1 MKQRNCTHPS
11 TTSLTDTI
19 HSAPLTNPVPVL
31 CHLDAKPA
39 KLMSH
44 QSRPC
49 VNSSQCICQPDA
61 LCMPTSCYIGGNS
74 QTTICQRRTSAWPS
88 TQIPQRWAP
97 GDTVWK
103 WKRSKVTSELG
114 FKDKSV
120 VLVLLQ
126 WMQLA
131 AKSCSQTPLKL

>member
-1 MKQRNCTHPS
+1 MTF
-11 TTSLTDTI
+11 LTDTI

-31 CHLDAKPA
+31 CHLNAKSA

-44 QSRPC
+44 QSTPC
-49 VNSSQCICQPDA
+49 VNSSQYICQPDA
-61 LCMPTSCYIGGNS
+61 LHMPTSCYIGGNP

-88 TQIPQRWAP
+88 VQIPQQRAP
-97 GDTVWK
+97 GDTVCK
-103 WKRSKVTSELG
+103 WKRSEVTSELG

-131 AKSCSQTPLKL
+131 AKSFSQTPLKL

>member
-1 MKQRNCTHPS
+1 MKHRDCTHVS
-11 TTSLTDTI
+11 ATSLTDTI

-49 VNSSQCICQPDA
+49 VNSSQYICQPDA
-61 LCMPTSCYIGGNS
+61 LHMPTSCYIGGNP
-74 QTTICQRRTSAWPS
+74 QTTICQWWTSAWLS
-88 TQIPQRWAP
+88 VQIPWWRAL

-103 WKRSKVTSELG
+103 WKRSKVASELG

-131 AKSCSQTPLKL
+131 AKSCSQAPLKL